1 MPSGGDLFELQFMLL
16 WNAGFDLRVEWFL
29 WHDVPSCATLRSC
42 AASPF
47 REFLLTVGPF
57 VAQCA
62 PMKLAKSEEIKARVD
77 KPTKDTLQKL
87 AEERGLDTSDLIR
100 MAVRRFIT
108 TESKASNSLIAA

>member
-1 MPSGGDLFELQFMLL
+1 
-16 WNAGFDLRVEWFL
+16 
-29 WHDVPSCATLRSC
+29 
-42 AASPF
+42 
-47 REFLLTVGPF
+47 
-57 VAQCA
+57 
-62 PMKLAKSEEIKARVD
+62 MKLAKSEEIKARVD